1 MTNQLKIKDIINKII
16 AFCMVK
22 GVQPEEL
29 VTAIFDNEYESIE
42 TIKKNG
48 MVHLIITYQES
59 IEDSHSIVKTRYI
72 YDNER
77 RLQIV
82 DQKINSSPYKTQWDR
97 KSKLNILLD
106 ELALLVS
113 SRDSLIEVIKDTIPN
128 ELRSVIYP
136 QLKIAC

>member
-97 KSKLNILLD
+97 NSKLNILLD

-128 ELRSVIYP
+128 ELRGVIYP

>member
-1 MTNQLKIKDIINKII
+1 
-16 AFCMVK
+16 MVK

-97 KSKLNILLD
+97 NSKLNILLD

-128 ELRSVIYP
+128 ELRGVIYP